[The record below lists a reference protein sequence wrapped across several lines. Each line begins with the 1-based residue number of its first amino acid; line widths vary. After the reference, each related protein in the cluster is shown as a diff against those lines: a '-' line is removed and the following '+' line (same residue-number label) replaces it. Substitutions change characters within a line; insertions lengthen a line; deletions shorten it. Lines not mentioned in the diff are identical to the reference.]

1 MIISTPSPKRGDIW
15 LANFDPTVGA
25 EIKKVRLAVVISSDG
40 VGKLPIKLIAP
51 ITDWKEYYA
60 GNIWH
65 VKIEPDTM
73 NSLSKASTVD
83 VLQLRGMDVQRF
95 IRKIGQ
101 CSTEVMEEIAAAI
114 AAVVEYS

>member
-1 MIISTPSPKRGDIW
+1 LIISSAGSKRGDIW

-25 EIKKVRLAVVISSDG
+25 EIKKVRHAVIVSSDG

-51 ITDWKEYYA
+51 VTDWKEYYA

-65 VKIEPDTM
+65 IKIEPDTT
-73 NSLSKASTVD
+73 NSLTKASAVD

-95 IRKIGQ
+95 IRKIGE
-101 CSTEVMEEIAAAI
+101 CSTEIMEEIAAAI
-114 AAVVEYS
+114 AAIVEYF